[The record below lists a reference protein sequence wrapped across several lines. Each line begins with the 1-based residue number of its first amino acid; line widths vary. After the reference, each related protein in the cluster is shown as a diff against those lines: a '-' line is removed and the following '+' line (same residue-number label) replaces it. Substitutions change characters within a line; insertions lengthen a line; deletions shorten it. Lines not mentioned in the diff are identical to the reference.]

1 MIPAAVNPDILRKT
15 VIRMSLIPGK
25 FTIRSPYLYTTCFIL
40 AIVGLLRVSERFFK
54 KGCYD
59 LSQETP
65 DREEDTFGAKFLIMY
80 SLSLKTCYFETW

>member
-1 MIPAAVNPDILRKT
+1 MIPAAVNPDILRKA

-25 FTIRSPYLYTTCFIL
+25 LAIMSPYLYTTFFIL

-54 KGCYD
+54 KGLYVSD

-65 DREEDTFGAKFLIMY
+65 DR
-80 SLSLKTCYFETW
+80 